1 MVKAYIAS
9 VLLKKNLKNFMNMFS
24 IFCIFFFS
32 QYRLYYIEEK
42 IYFSPEKIKN
52 SEFLHSKFFKILG
65 LF

>member
-1 MVKAYIAS
+1 
-9 VLLKKNLKNFMNMFS
+9 MNMFS